1 LTILVA
7 ILTAVFANIDRDT
20 AAESL
25 FRRTVVIFSG
35 IKSDGLFNY
44 QPPINLLAFCF
55 LVPIRFFL
63 SSRKFHSLNVLCTR
77 IFSSPILIIVA
88 IVEGRHLRHL
98 PPSWRDFSHRCR
110 AQWIRLGRMWNPRR
124 DIDLVFETKH
134 FHAAASEPAEVA
146 RRDEQRRLSVL
157 GHGKRQKSQSRFSN
171 IRSPTP
177 TRPVTPQP
185 HGPRPRRESMLASIY
200 APQPRAVN
208 LHEINDHLNERL
220 AAIEETQKHI
230 QEVSRTVCFRALAE
244 LSGQALNALLDAD
257 NPAEGS

>member
-146 RRDEQRRLSVL
+146 RRQAPEVAEQVQQHSLAHAHSAS
-157 GHGKRQKSQSRFSN
+157 H
-171 IRSPTP
+171 SPTTWP
-177 TRPVTPQP
+177 STAARKHARVYLCAAASGRQSARDQRPS
-185 HGPRPRRESMLASIY
+185 E
-200 APQPRAVN
+200 
-208 LHEINDHLNERL
+208 
-220 AAIEETQKHI
+220 
-230 QEVSRTVCFRALAE
+230 
-244 LSGQALNALLDAD
+244 
-257 NPAEGS
+257 